1 MFFKSKGIKKFIC
14 TFMISIILCTSLISS
29 YSIPKVEAFSME
41 YSFFYTFVQY
51 MMSSSGLS
59 FSKKQDN
66 EAAARAFSDWCE
78 SFPDINSVVGIPSG
92 SSSFIDE
99 FHSAQKVEAGTQFF
113 LKEYPLLI
121 KAWKAFQSRYIN
133 SSSANI
139 ADSSVWSRDEIVS
152 FLNNYVEDSSIISNL
167 FADGSNYNYLLK
179 RYNYNFVSFCTY
191 YYNNYYYMFIIFKGG
206 YPCSNNSCLIDNN
219 ATSSL
224 DYTWIKS
231 TDGTRSSD
239 NSFCLQLS
247 KNQAFGKYTNASVVG
262 SYGSARTF
270 SSLPGAFNLNS
281 TYSAFT
287 EDFYKRV
294 ENFHYVDVLDTAVH
308 FKSLEDIR
316 SYADMAN
323 ISNVYGDYSKT
334 TPIPDTSVTS
344 GSEDIV
350 KAIEDAIAHSDN
362 PSAEDINKIVSDSI
376 ASVTGAL
383 DDINTSV
390 DENGNLI
397 TNQTNVLSDILG
409 QLVSIRS
416 LMNSHYKTDGSSA
429 LKEDVD
435 DIAEQFKV
443 VEGGG
448 GSPND
453 EDPDDEP
460 HVWLGKFTK
469 SVGFLMPLIVYFS
482 EPLIQ
487 LTKFQ
492 NKISNLL
499 TSFSNLIETIKNNS
513 AAILDAILNLPSN
526 IWNSFKVAFPEGI
539 PIEFPDLSE
548 LPMKFHDYFV
558 EHPISWPLELPS
570 WDAVKETILNIPNE
584 LQNLAN
590 AFKELLDGI
599 HIEFPD
605 SIPLELPDLGLD
617 AIKDL
622 LQDIAN
628 SLKKTFVPDFD
639 VIKDTAIDLN
649 SDLNDHFGFNKFKL
663 IFDGFH
669 FNLSSDYPVIKMK
682 TPDILIPFVKSEEL
696 VLFNG
701 ADFKD
706 YFVFFR
712 SILNACI
719 IITYFYTLL
728 RKFKIH
734 LSM

>member
-99 FHSAQKVEAGTQFF
+99 FHSAQKVQAGTQFF

-139 ADSSVWSRDEIVS
+139 ADSSVWSRDEICS
-152 FLNNYVEDSSIISNL
+152 FLNNYVENSSVIYNL
-167 FADGSNYNYLLK
+167 FADGAKYDYLSK
-179 RYNYNFVSFCTY
+179 KNYNFISFCTFY
-191 YYNNYYYMFIIFKGG
+191 YKDQYHMIIMFKGG

-219 ATSSL
+219 ATSSI
-224 DYTWIKS
+224 DYSWIKS
-231 TDGTRSSD
+231 TDGSGSSD
-239 NSFCLQLS
+239 NSFCLHLT
-247 KNQAFGKYTNASVVG
+247 KNQAFGKYTHAFIEG

-270 SSLPGAFNLNS
+270 CSLYGAFILNS
-281 TYSAFT
+281 TYNSFR
-287 EDFYKRV
+287 ENFYKAV
-294 ENFHYVDVLDTAVH
+294 QNFHYVDVLDTAVH

-526 IWNSFKVAFPEGI
+526 IWNSLTIAFPDGI

-548 LPMKFHDYFV
+548 LPKKFHDYFV

-570 WDAVKETILNIPNE
+570 WDAVKETLLNIPNE
-584 LQNLAN
+584 
-590 AFKELLDGI
+590 FKDLGKAIKEIFEDF
-599 HIEFPD
+599 HIELPS
-605 SIPLELPDLGLD
+605 SIPLEFPDLGLD
-617 AIKDL
+617 GIKDL

-628 SLKKTFVPDFD
+628 SLKKTFVPDFAA
-639 VIKDTAIDLN
+639 IKESAIEN
-649 SDLNDHFGFNKFKL
+649 NIALNDHFGFSKFKL
-663 IFDGFH
+663 VFDGFH
-669 FNLSSDYPVIKMK
+669 FKPSNDYPVIKIAC
-682 TPDILIPFVKSEEL
+682 PDILKPFVKQDEL
-696 VLFNG
+696 ILFNG

-706 YFVFFR
+706 YFKFFR
-712 SILNACI
+712 AILEACI
-719 IITYFYTLL
+719 IITYFYALL
-728 RKFKIH
+728 RKFKIN